1 VDARRSTVRI
11 QIALLGG
18 LVSLFVACSTIGTS
32 FHSDTATLSHLV
44 VGKTTPEEAA
54 GILGSQPYI
63 RQNLPNGTIAW
74 QWQSI
79 KAGALVGVT
88 DNRLLVLQFKRSND
102 ETAWRFF
109 RVLHSQNVDL
119 PPGMPFGSAVN

>member
-79 KAGALVGVT
+79 KAGALVGVRRYS
-88 DNRLLVLQFKRSND
+88 DRARLDERSC
-102 ETAWRFF
+102 E
-109 RVLHSQNVDL
+109 RVMTFDASAAKSA
-119 PPGMPFGSAVN
+119 GMTLIV